1 VELTS
6 QFVEFYLYA
15 FAISRPQ
22 FSAEELRN
30 AVNTMAERAIRL
42 RAMHSLESYLDDR
55 DAGTDEKS
63 DGDWGEAELEHGAS
77 ELNRL
82 RPY

>member
-1 VELTS
+1 M
-6 QFVEFYLYA
+6 
-15 FAISRPQ
+15 
-22 FSAEELRN
+22 
-30 AVNTMAERAIRL
+30 NTMAERAIRL